1 MQVLKILCI
10 FIRGEKFKMKK
21 IMAIIFNS
29 MHSIGTLIGSIF
41 FLIGIIEIIIG
52 ALIPAARNVI
62 FFQGLMFL
70 FIGTMIPS
78 LTFCEY
84 ITMCIL
90 MPIRGKEYFI
100 ANIIYSLTVNFLAV
114 FGLSLIL
121 YVTNLF
127 MPIEDLKLLILTM
140 LFYLPVAIA
149 FNMILFAIQVKG
161 GLLRS
166 IITSIIAYGL
176 PTAALT
182 VISIYLNTSHDKL
195 KSFFQIIPY
204 PLFLLA
210 VYIISLLIILIS
222 YFIGK
227 RNFNKFRFKSFM
239 IMNQRN
245 RQG

>member
-1 MQVLKILCI
+1 
-10 FIRGEKFKMKK
+10 MKK

-29 MHSIGTLIGSIF
+29 IHSVGTLIGSIF

-70 FIGTMIPS
+70 FIGTMVPLVSVYESI
-78 LTFCEY
+78 
-84 ITMCIL
+84 ITYIL

-114 FGLSLIL
+114 FSLSLIL

-127 MPIEDLKLLILTM
+127 MPIEELKLLILTM
-140 LFYLPVAIA
+140 LFYLPVSIA

-176 PTAALT
+176 PPAVLT

-210 VYIISLLIILIS
+210 VYIVSLLIILIS

-239 IMNQRN
+239 IINQRN
-245 RQG
+245 RRG

>member
-1 MQVLKILCI
+1 
-10 FIRGEKFKMKK
+10 MKK
-21 IMAIIFNS
+21 IRAIIFNS

-70 FIGTMIPS
+70 FIGTMVPLVSVYESI
-78 LTFCEY
+78 
-84 ITMCIL
+84 ITYIL

-114 FGLSLIL
+114 FSLSLIL

-127 MPIEDLKLLILTM
+127 MPIEELKLLILTM
-140 LFYLPVAIA
+140 LFYLPVSIA
-149 FNMILFAIQVKG
+149 FNMILFAIQVRG

-176 PTAALT
+176 PPAALT
-182 VISIYLNTSHDKL
+182 VISICLNSSHDKL

-210 VYIISLLIILIS
+210 VYIVSLLIILIS

-239 IMNQRN
+239 IINQRN
-245 RQG
+245 RRG

>member
-1 MQVLKILCI
+1 
-10 FIRGEKFKMKK
+10 MKK
-21 IMAIIFNS
+21 TKAIIFNS

-78 LTFCEY
+78 LTFYEY

-127 MPIEDLKLLILTM
+127 MPIEEFKLLILTM
-140 LFYLPVAIA
+140 LFYLPVSIA

-176 PTAALT
+176 PPAALT

-204 PLFLLA
+204 PLFIFT
-210 VYIISLLIILIS
+210 VYIISSLIVLIS

>member
-10 FIRGEKFKMKK
+10 FIRGEKVKMKK
-21 IMAIIFNS
+21 TKAIIFNS

-41 FLIGIIEIIIG
+41 G

-78 LTFCEY
+78 LTFYEY

-127 MPIEDLKLLILTM
+127 MPIEELKLLILTM
-140 LFYLPVAIA
+140 LFYLPVSIA

-176 PTAALT
+176 PPAALT

-204 PLFLLA
+204 PLFILT
-210 VYIISLLIILIS
+210 VYIISSLIVLIS

>member
-1 MQVLKILCI
+1 
-10 FIRGEKFKMKK
+10 MKK
-21 IMAIIFNS
+21 IRAIIFNS

-70 FIGTMIPS
+70 FIGTMVPLVSVYESI
-78 LTFCEY
+78 
-84 ITMCIL
+84 ITYIL

-114 FGLSLIL
+114 FSLSLIL

-127 MPIEDLKLLILTM
+127 MPIEELKLLILTM
-140 LFYLPVAIA
+140 LFYLPVSIA

-176 PTAALT
+176 PPAALT
-182 VISIYLNTSHDKL
+182 VISICLNSSHDKL

-210 VYIISLLIILIS
+210 VYIVSLLIILIS

-239 IMNQRN
+239 IINQRN
-245 RQG
+245 RRG

>member
-1 MQVLKILCI
+1 
-10 FIRGEKFKMKK
+10 MKK
-21 IMAIIFNS
+21 IRAIIFNS

-70 FIGTMIPS
+70 FIGTMVPLVSVYESI
-78 LTFCEY
+78 
-84 ITMCIL
+84 ITYIL

-114 FGLSLIL
+114 FSLSLIL

-127 MPIEDLKLLILTM
+127 MPIEELKLLILTM
-140 LFYLPVAIA
+140 LFYLPVSIA
-149 FNMILFAIQVKG
+149 FNMILFAIQVRG

-176 PTAALT
+176 PTSALT
-182 VISIYLNTSHDKL
+182 VISICLNSSHDKL

-210 VYIISLLIILIS
+210 VYIVSLLIILIS

-239 IMNQRN
+239 IINQRN
-245 RQG
+245 RRG

>member
-1 MQVLKILCI
+1 
-10 FIRGEKFKMKK
+10 MKK
-21 IMAIIFNS
+21 IRAIIFNS

-70 FIGTMIPS
+70 FIGTMVPLVSVYESI
-78 LTFCEY
+78 
-84 ITMCIL
+84 ITYIL

-114 FGLSLIL
+114 FSLSLIL

-127 MPIEDLKLLILTM
+127 MPIEELKLLILTM
-140 LFYLPVAIA
+140 LFYLPVSIA

-176 PTAALT
+176 PPAALT
-182 VISIYLNTSHDKL
+182 VISICLNSSHDKL

-210 VYIISLLIILIS
+210 VYIVSLLIILIS